1 MLIDILPIPH
11 EHQRYD
17 TTGDWFI
24 KDGLLHI
31 RPSSLSDDRHT
42 FLLGLH
48 ELVEAVLCLKCG
60 IIQDEVDEFDL
71 AALDRNIEEPG
82 DDPAAPYHRQHVI
95 ASIVERLAA
104 ELLGVDWN
112 EYSAAVDTLK
122 R

>member
-17 TTGDWFI
+17 TAGDWFV

-60 IIQDEVDEFDL
+60 ITQDQVDEWDETHKDL
-71 AALDRNIEEPG
+71 PEPG
-82 DDPAAPYHRQHVI
+82 DSSAAPYHRQHVI
-95 ASIVERLAA
+95 ASVVEQLAA

-112 EYSAAVDTLK
+112 EYSAAVDTLE